1 MFNIFNIFSIY
12 IQYIQYIFNIFNPHN
27 SGKYYHLIFTD
38 GKIKLKEIKWLI

>member
-27 SGKYYHLIFTD
+27 SGKYHLIFTD